1 MGRPSFTIGME
12 EEYLLVDCQT
22 RDVVSDPPRA
32 IFEDCAALTDGGEHV
47 LPELL
52 RAQIE
57 VDTRVCRRVVEA
69 GQELA
74 RLRRTV
80 AEVASHYGLAP
91 IAASTHPF
99 AQWQAQQPT
108 EKERYRILSQD
119 MQSLARRV
127 LVCGM
132 HVHVGIDDDELR
144 IDLLRQLSRFLPLLL
159 ALSTSSPFWEGQKTG
174 LMSYRLPVFDTFPR
188 TGLPEAFANY
198 ADYRRQLGV
207 LVDSGVVPDPTMIW
221 WDLRPSER
229 FPTLEMRITDMC
241 TNLAD
246 AVGVAALTQ
255 CVLHWLYRRHRCDPG
270 RGNFPRF
277 LIDQN
282 RWRAIRYGLDEGLLD
297 FDTDK
302 LVPVVDQLD
311 GLLNAVRE
319 DAEELGCLSE
329 LEHLR
334 EIPKRGTS
342 AHRQLRVHSQALAD
356 GASPEEALRAVVDM
370 LLEQT
375 LEGI

>member
-1 MGRPSFTIGME
+1 
-12 EEYLLVDCQT
+12 
-22 RDVVSDPPRA
+22 
-32 IFEDCAALTDGGEHV
+32 
-47 LPELL
+47 
-52 RAQIE
+52 
-57 VDTRVCRRVVEA
+57 
-69 GQELA
+69 
-74 RLRRTV
+74 
-80 AEVASHYGLAP
+80 
-91 IAASTHPF
+91 
-99 AQWQAQQPT
+99 
-108 EKERYRILSQD
+108 
-119 MQSLARRV
+119 
-127 LVCGM
+127 
-132 HVHVGIDDDELR
+132 
-144 IDLLRQLSRFLPLLL
+144 
-159 ALSTSSPFWEGQKTG
+159 
-174 LMSYRLPVFDTFPR
+174 
-188 TGLPEAFANY
+188 
-198 ADYRRQLGV
+198 
-207 LVDSGVVPDPTMIW
+207 
-221 WDLRPSER
+221 RPSER